1 MPSSAMENRSR
12 ELRAYIPYTTTSRD
26 SMQQSTPSHL
36 GTLQEELAT
45 LYKTGMGVLHPPCSR
60 RSQLGGLRS
69 TVPPGDAGQKR
80 PVGPESPTLQRGI
93 YGEGQLQC
101 PASPRTTQ
109 GEAAPTI
116 RIPHSP
122 IPGHSV
128 SPERTLISVTATQ
141 CPPTEARR
149 SAGSL
154 PELQCR
160 FTRCRYLH
168 ICSDWSRPHAAIHC
182 PQHRATPVNRGPPE
196 PELKKLTQ
204 DIIELHHL
212 NQAVVSISRSCH

>member
-1 MPSSAMENRSR
+1 MAYDRLFHREMLARSVPNPRLYSEAFTGRANYSA
-12 ELRAYIPYTTTSRD
+12 
-26 SMQQSTPSHL
+26 
-36 GTLQEELAT
+36 
-45 LYKTGMGVLHPPCSR
+45 
-60 RSQLGGLRS
+60 
-69 TVPPGDAGQKR
+69 
-80 PVGPESPTLQRGI
+80 
-93 YGEGQLQC
+93 
-101 PASPRTTQ
+101 RTTQ

-128 SPERTLISVTATQ
+128 APERTLISVTATQ

-160 FTRCRYLH
+160 FTRCRYMH

-182 PQHRATPVNRGPPE
+182 PQHRATPVNRGHPE

-212 NQAVVSISRSCH
+212 NQAVVSISRSENRKRAHPLYDQPQS